1 MNRRATLRTGLLR
14 EVSRSFHLSM
24 RVLPGPM
31 RDPVSLGYLLA
42 RTSDTLADTAAVP
55 VDARRQ
61 CLEKFRALA
70 AVPGDDPEAI
80 AAVSEELGKT
90 FAPIQSHAGER
101 RLLECLPEILGWL
114 AMLDSEDRAAT
125 AAVLDEIVRGQTW
138 DLERFTGEGLR
149 FADTAAELETYTQR
163 VAGCVGEF
171 WTRVGFHNL
180 GEKFAPAAA
189 EAELIEPGRALGRGL
204 QLVNIL
210 RDLGEDLAAGR
221 CYLPKDELDAAGWR
235 GAVPWR
241 DNEAALLAVAAR
253 WRARCR
259 EQLDAGRAYV
269 ARLRRGRARFATALP
284 LILAERTLDRL
295 DAAGSAVLE
304 RKIKISRGEVRR
316 ALFSALR
323 A

>member
-61 CLEKFRALA
+61 CLEKLRALA

-125 AAVLDEIVRGQTW
+125 AAVLPP
-138 DLERFTGEGLR
+138 
-149 FADTAAELETYTQR
+149 
-163 VAGCVGEF
+163 
-171 WTRVGFHNL
+171 
-180 GEKFAPAAA
+180 APAFDGGD
-189 EAELIEPGRALGRGL
+189 PG
-204 QLVNIL
+204 V
-210 RDLGEDLAAGR
+210 D
-221 CYLPKDELDAAGWR
+221 
-235 GAVPWR
+235 
-241 DNEAALLAVAAR
+241 
-253 WRARCR
+253 
-259 EQLDAGRAYV
+259 
-269 ARLRRGRARFATALP
+269 T
-284 LILAERTLDRL
+284 
-295 DAAGSAVLE
+295 
-304 RKIKISRGEVRR
+304 
-316 ALFSALR
+316 
-323 A
+323 